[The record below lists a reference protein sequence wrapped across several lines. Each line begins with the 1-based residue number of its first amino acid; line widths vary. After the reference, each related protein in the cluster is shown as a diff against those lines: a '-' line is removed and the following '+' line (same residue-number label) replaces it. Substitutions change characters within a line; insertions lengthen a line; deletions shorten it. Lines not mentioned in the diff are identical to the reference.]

1 MATGKFFRLD
11 PRAIWGLP
19 PDRNN
24 IDFYDSW
31 LRLWHKA
38 GMDLS
43 SFLSH
48 VGFGLALCLISYAL
62 TRLMIAR
69 VRIIDAP
76 NERSSHTVPTPRSGG
91 IAILITFFVGLA
103 AVKLLGGDPALDQD
117 FFWVFVGTA
126 LLIAVVSIFDDL
138 AGLSFKAKLLTQI
151 AAAIVVMSFGV
162 VVDRLGLPG
171 IGMVDLGLWGYP
183 LTLIWIV
190 CLTNAFNFMDGID
203 GLSGGTVVV
212 AASFFAAITF
222 LQGSTFVY
230 LMSIVLVW
238 SCLGFLILNWQP
250 AKIFMGDSGSQFL
263 GFVLAVLAVIAGKF
277 DASHTSY
284 MVMVLLFFHYIW
296 DTAYTFIRRLKNGE
310 RVTDAHRSHLYQL
323 MNRLGLSHV
332 QVTLIY
338 LSIGVLQGLGALALI
353 NLDGSLRMLVFL
365 PFLALQIGLT
375 ITVTRRARQQ
385 GLIA

>member
-1 MATGKFFRLD
+1 
-11 PRAIWGLP
+11 
-19 PDRNN
+19 
-24 IDFYDSW
+24 
-31 LRLWHKA
+31 
-38 GMDLS
+38 MDLS

-103 AVKLLGGDPALDQD
+103 AVKVLGGDPALDQD

-138 AGLSFKAKLLTQI
+138 AGLSFKSKLLTQI

-212 AASFFAAITF
+212 AASFFAVLTF

-230 LMSIVLVW
+230 LMSIILVG

-296 DTAYTFIRRLKNGE
+296 DTAYTFIRRLRNGE

-323 MNRLGLSHV
+323 MNLLGLSHA

-338 LSIGVLQGLGALALI
+338 LSIGVLQGFGALVVI

-375 ITVTRRARQQ
+375 ITVTRCARHK